1 MGQRYIRTP
10 GDRAGSGRRAQ
21 SVIATHF
28 ALTIVLVISLGGCAS
43 LPPGSNFPK
52 SASVALI
59 HPEDTRLGGQF
70 DNAALAHGG
79 DSAFRI
85 ISVGVDGFLMRAQMI
100 DTAEKTLD
108 LQYFIFRGDETGR
121 LLTDALLH
129 AADRGVRVRVLVDDG
144 ATMTGDEQIIALDA
158 HPNVQV
164 RIFNPFAYR
173 GHSSMRRTMEL
184 MLHASRLDYRMHNK
198 LLVVDNAVA
207 LVGGRNIGNQY
218 FQMDPESQFAD
229 DDVFAAGP
237 IALQL
242 SATFDEFW
250 NSPFAVPAEALDHGQ
265 RSMKALAERRGR
277 AGERSEQQLQ
287 TLKTNGIDYAARV
300 ATGEPYAGVLSGRL
314 PLVWAHAQVVCDS
327 PDKKNV
333 ETGGR
338 RGRLMARSVL
348 KAARAAHSEVLMVTP
363 YLVPADDELKLI
375 QDLRARQVQ
384 VRILTNSL
392 ESTPDLI
399 AQSGYLKYRIPL
411 LKEGVELY
419 ELRALLGNTRGSG
432 QTAVISRYGNYAL
445 HAKLFV
451 FDREEL
457 FIGSMNFD
465 QRSKHLNT
473 EIGLIIDSP
482 ELAQQTAMRFESMV
496 QPANAYALA
505 WRALGNGGSQLV
517 WGSQE
522 NGNAIEYTREP
533 ARSDWQRLE
542 QTLMSWLPIDRE
554 L

>member
-1 MGQRYIRTP
+1 
-10 GDRAGSGRRAQ
+10 
-21 SVIATHF
+21 
-28 ALTIVLVISLGGCAS
+28 
-43 LPPGSNFPK
+43 
-52 SASVALI
+52 
-59 HPEDTRLGGQF
+59 
-70 DNAALAHGG
+70 
-79 DSAFRI
+79 
-85 ISVGVDGFLMRAQMI
+85 
-100 DTAEKTLD
+100 
-108 LQYFIFRGDETGR
+108 
-121 LLTDALLH
+121 
-129 AADRGVRVRVLVDDG
+129 
-144 ATMTGDEQIIALDA
+144 
-158 HPNVQV
+158 
-164 RIFNPFAYR
+164 
-173 GHSSMRRTMEL
+173 
-184 MLHASRLDYRMHNK
+184 
-198 LLVVDNAVA
+198 
-207 LVGGRNIGNQY
+207 
-218 FQMDPESQFAD
+218 
-229 DDVFAAGP
+229 
-237 IALQL
+237 
-242 SATFDEFW
+242 
-250 NSPFAVPAEALDHGQ
+250 
-265 RSMKALAERRGR
+265 
-277 AGERSEQQLQ
+277 
-287 TLKTNGIDYAARV
+287 
-300 ATGEPYAGVLSGRL
+300 
-314 PLVWAHAQVVCDS
+314 VWAHAQVVCDS

-333 ETGGR
+333 ESGGR

-473 EIGLIIDSP
+473 EIGLIIESP